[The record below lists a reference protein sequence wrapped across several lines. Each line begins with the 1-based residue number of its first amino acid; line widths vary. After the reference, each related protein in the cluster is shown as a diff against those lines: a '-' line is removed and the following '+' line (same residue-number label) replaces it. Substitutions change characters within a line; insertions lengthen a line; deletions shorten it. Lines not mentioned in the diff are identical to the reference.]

1 MNSTSV
7 AMICVALIATPAGYA
22 VERLYHVRSL
32 ADTHPAS
39 QPTVSD
45 TPDATP
51 AAVPA
56 WLKLQMRAGDTT
68 LKAGRV

>member
-22 VERLYHVRSL
+22 VERLYHESTS
-32 ADTHPAS
+32 ANAHPAS

-51 AAVPA
+51 AAIPA
-56 WLKLQMRAGDTT
+56 WLRLQMRAGDAV
-68 LKAGRV
+68 KAGRV